1 MSDPLTLI
9 YSLLALL
16 VAGSLLAVVGI
27 VKHAIDN
34 VTR

>member
-1 MSDPLTLI
+1 MTDPLTLI
-9 YSLLALL
+9 YALLALL

-27 VKHAIDN
+27 IRHAIDN